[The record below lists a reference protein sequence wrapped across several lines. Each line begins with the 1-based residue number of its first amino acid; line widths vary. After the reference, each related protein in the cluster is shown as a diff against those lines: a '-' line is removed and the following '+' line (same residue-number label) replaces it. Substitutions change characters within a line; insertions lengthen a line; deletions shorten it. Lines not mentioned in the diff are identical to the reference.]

1 MAKSKAIAMGRLGEF
16 LEVKLLKNDRFIMYL
31 SEDDGVSSMIIDKD
45 NFYDF
50 IDQLQKLKSDQN

>member
-16 LEVKLLKNDRFIMYL
+16 LEVKLLKNNRFIVYL

-45 NFYDF
+45 NFYKF
-50 IDQLQKLKSDQN
+50 IDQIHKIRSDQK